1 MPRGSR
7 RTKFQ
12 KARAPEAEEILEE
25 RQVAPHFAT
34 KSKKNDALF
43 VIDKSRK
50 AAPLLSRVE
59 KKKKAEKMVLEM
71 DRLINLGTYAKTMV
85 GDKLP
90 PNVVRPNPISD
101 KVKERRIALKNEIE
115 EKKVH
120 KLIELKKQ
128 QKAKGTTAKTVPSRQ
143 TDRVSYDLWDAP
155 KPVELPEYFSRT
167 YEPPHKTRVRPP
179 KALFDKLE
187 APGHGM
193 SYRPE
198 KEEHKDHLRRAIAL
212 EVNRR
217 VEHDSLMER
226 ISVPEH
232 LQNQPPSLVVDVPY
246 ETKNQRTTNLDEF
259 LEAYIKNG
267 MVVNPRVTAPDPTRV
282 LLKVRRQAMRRRALN
297 RIAFAAFSDK
307 KKHEQIEKVPEYLE
321 AIKKREKFLSIRAR
335 YREKARKL
343 TKKFSKPR
351 YFKKLDPDYY
361 LTDEI
366 PDSLR
371 KVRQTQNTFDTLLN
385 HFQKRN
391 LIQARLPSE
400 EEKDPNAPV
409 YKYKNVASWLERKCA

>member
-25 RQVAPHFAT
+25 RQIAPHFGS

-50 AAPLLSRVE
+50 ATPLLSRVE
-59 KKKKAEKMVLEM
+59 RKRNAEKSVLEM

-85 GDKLP
+85 GNKLP
-90 PNVVRPNPISD
+90 PNIIRPNPIPNE
-101 KVKERRIALKNEIE
+101 VQERRLALKREIE
-115 EKKVH
+115 EKKVQ

-128 QKAKGTTAKTVPSRQ
+128 EREKAKTAPQKKKGG
-143 TDRVSYDLWDAP
+143 DVSYDLWDAP
-155 KPVELPEYFSRT
+155 KPAELPDFFSKT
-167 YEPPHKTRVRPP
+167 YEPPHKSRVRHPRTVH
-179 KALFDKLE
+179 DKLE
-187 APGHGM
+187 MPGHGM

-198 KEEHKDHLRRAIAL
+198 EEEHKDHLRKAIAL

-217 VEHDSLMER
+217 VKHDALMEK
-226 ISVPEH
+226 ITVPEH
-232 LQNQPPSLVVDVPY
+232 LMNQPPSLVVDVPY
-246 ETKNQRTTNLDEF
+246 ETKSQRTNNLDEF

-282 LLKVRRQAMRRRALN
+282 LLKLRRKAMRQRALN
-297 RIAFAAFSDK
+297 RIEAAKRADK

-321 AIKKREKFLSIRAR
+321 AIEKREKILAFKAKRRAR
-335 YREKARKL
+335 ARKI
-343 TKKFSKPR
+343 TKKFAKPR
-351 YFKKLDPDYY
+351 YFNKLDPDYY
-361 LTDEI
+361 LTSEI

-385 HFQKRN
+385 HFQKRR
-391 LIQARLPSE
+391 LIQTRLPSE
-400 EEKDPNAPV
+400 EEKDPKAPK
-409 YKYKNVASWLERKCA
+409 YKYKSSGSWVNRKCA